1 MAATLTTITALRN
14 FDIIYNTTAGG
25 PGGETEVP
33 SWLMFH
39 NAFDYSRVG
48 FAASIAVVLDG
59 HHHRRRA
66 ASSAGSRGAT
76 A

>member
-14 FDIIYNTTAGG
+14 FDIIYNTTSGG

-39 NAFDYSRVG
+39 DAFEIHQVG
-48 FAASIAVVLDG
+48 MAAAIATTLTRD
-59 HHHRRRA
+59 HRARRR
-66 ASSAGSRGAT
+66 S
-76 A
+76 